1 MRILIA
7 TTQVPF
13 IRGGAEILAEGLLG
27 ALRTQGHEAEIVA
40 IPFKWYPPERVL
52 DQMLA
57 CRLLDVTESGGTPID
72 LVIGLKF
79 PAYLM
84 PHPSKVLWLL
94 HQFRTAYDLWDN
106 PYGDLNLFPNGPQ
119 VRDAIQGTDQRLIP
133 EAKAVFTISK
143 NVSSR
148 LWHYCGIDST
158 PLYHP
163 PAHAEDFYCA
173 AADDYLF
180 YPSRLAPLKRQ
191 ALVLEALAH
200 THAPVCVRFAGSADE
215 PRYGAELAALARD
228 LDVDQRVEWLGQVS
242 EAEKRALYARALGI
256 IFPPVDEDYGYVTL
270 EAMLASKP
278 LITCRDSGAPLEF
291 VRAEKTGL
299 ITDASPEAM
308 ADAMDRLWEDHDL
321 ARALGEAGRKRYD
334 SLAISW
340 RTVVERLVSCA

>member
-13 IRGGAEILAEGLLG
+13 IRGGAEMLAEGLLG
-27 ALRTQGHEAEIVA
+27 ALRTRGYEAEIVA

-57 CRLLDVTESGGTPID
+57 CRLLDVTESGGTPVD

-79 PAYLM
+79 PAYLV
-84 PHPSKVLWLL
+84 PHPNKVLWLL
-94 HQFRTAYDLWDN
+94 HQFRTAYDLWGH
-106 PYGDLNLFPNGPQ
+106 PYGDLHLFPSGPQ
-119 VRDAIQGTDQRLIP
+119 VRDAIQRTDRRFIP
-133 EAKAVFTISK
+133 EAKAVFTISR
-143 NVSSR
+143 NVSNR
-148 LWHYCGIDST
+148 LWRYCGIDST

-163 PAHAEDFYCA
+163 PAHAEEFYCA
-173 AADDYLF
+173 SADGYLF

-200 THAPVCVRFAGSADE
+200 TRAPVRVRFAGSADE
-215 PRYGAELAALARD
+215 PGYAAELEALARAF
-228 LDVDQRVEWLGQVS
+228 DVDRRVEWLGQVS
-242 EAEKRALYARALGI
+242 EAEKRALYARALGV

-291 VRAEKTGL
+291 VGAEKTGL
-299 ITDASPEAM
+299 IADASPEAM
-308 ADAMDRLWEDHDL
+308 ADVMDRLWEDADL
-321 ARALGEAGRKRYD
+321 ARALGEAGRERYD
-334 SLAISW
+334 ALEISW